1 MNKDT
6 IIEKKEGTDS
16 RGIFVIKTGGLL
28 GGGINR
34 AFVIRRKT
42 GNTGSAE
49 EENKIDISGKII
61 MLEKSCT
68 EQDICLQDIHKV

>member
-1 MNKDT
+1 MDVLFSYIFGWVYFTTRVCMNKDT

-34 AFVIRRKT
+34 AFVMKT
-42 GNTGSAE
+42 
-49 EENKIDISGKII
+49 
-61 MLEKSCT
+61 
-68 EQDICLQDIHKV
+68 